1 MDIKAF
7 AKLNL
12 TFEVLGRRDD
22 GYHEI
27 KSIMQT
33 IDLAD
38 QLNIEA
44 ADSLSVKCNDPELA
58 GDANL
63 VWKAATE
70 LAKARRIQPRAK
82 IRLNKR
88 IPVAMGLGG
97 GSSDAAAT
105 LVALNRLWDLGMK
118 TEELALVAADVGS
131 DVSFFLWGGTALA
144 EGRGERVSPLP
155 SVPPMYLTLIFPDIT
170 VPDKTKTMYSRLT
183 PANYSD
189 GGVTG
194 RMLQILAGGQAV
206 RESVRSCVYNAF
218 EDLASWEFP
227 LLADMRRDVAAQG
240 GPDLRLCGAGPALFT
255 IPGSVMEHQLVAE
268 TLQPRG
274 AGVYLVSTVSTA
286 PPVAP
291 IESDAAGGRSAEI
304 TGKSPG

>member
-1 MDIKAF
+1 MEIKAF

-38 QLNIEA
+38 QLYVEA
-44 ADSLSVKCNDPELA
+44 ADTLSVECDDPELD

-70 LAKARRIQPRAK
+70 LAKTRGILPRAK

-88 IPVAMGLGG
+88 VPVAMGLGG
-97 GSSDAAAT
+97 GSSDAAAA
-105 LVALNRLWDLGMK
+105 LIALNRLWDLGIK
-118 TEELALVAADVGS
+118 TEELALVAAEVGS

-155 SVPPMYLTLIFPDIT
+155 SVPPMYLTLVFPDIT
-170 VPDKTKTMYSRLT
+170 VADKTKTMYSRLT

-189 GGVTG
+189 GGITR

-206 RESVRSCVYNAF
+206 RESVRSCFYNAF

-227 LLADMRRDVAAQG
+227 LLADMRREVAAQG
-240 GPDLRLCGAGPALFT
+240 GPDLHLCGAGPALFAV
-255 IPGSVMEHQLVAE
+255 PGSDMEHQAVAE
-268 TLQPRG
+268 SLQPRG
-274 AGVYLVSTVSTA
+274 AGVYLVSTVT
-286 PPVAP
+286 
-291 IESDAAGGRSAEI
+291 
-304 TGKSPG
+304 T

>member
-1 MDIKAF
+1 MEIKAF

-38 QLNIEA
+38 ELNVQA
-44 ADSLSVKCNDPELA
+44 SNSLSVECDDPELT

-70 LAKARRIQPRAK
+70 LAKARGIQPRAK
-82 IRLNKR
+82 IALRKR

-97 GSSDAAAT
+97 GSSDAAAA
-105 LVALNRLWDLGMK
+105 LVALNRLWGLDIK
-118 TEELALVAADVGS
+118 TEELASVASEIGS
-131 DVSFFLWGGTALA
+131 DVSFFLCGGTALA

-155 SVPPMYLTLIFPDIT
+155 SIPPMYVTLVFPDIT
-170 VPDKTKTMYSRLT
+170 VPNKTKTMYSKLT

-189 GGVTG
+189 GGVTR
-194 RMLQILAGGQAV
+194 RMLQILAGGQFV
-206 RESVRSCVYNAF
+206 RESVRGCVYNAF

-227 LLADMRRDVAAQG
+227 LLAEMRRDVAAEG
-240 GPDLRLCGAGPALFT
+240 GPDLHLCGAGPALFT
-255 IPGSVMEHQLVAE
+255 IPGSDIEHQAIAD

-274 AGVYLVSTVSTA
+274 AGVYLVSTT
-286 PPVAP
+286 PPTTP
-291 IESDAAGGRSAEI
+291 EESDSADGG
-304 TGKSPG
+304 PV

>member
-1 MDIKAF
+1 MEIKAF

-38 QLNIEA
+38 QLNVEA
-44 ADSLSVKCNDPELA
+44 ADALSVECDDPELA

-82 IRLNKR
+82 IRISKR

-97 GSSDAAAT
+97 GSSDAAAA
-105 LVALNRLWDLGMK
+105 LLALNRLWDLDIK
-118 TEELALVAADVGS
+118 IEELASVAAEVGS

-155 SVPPMYLTLIFPDIT
+155 SVPPMYLPLVFPDIAIS
-170 VPDKTKTMYSRLT
+170 DKTKTMYSRLT

-227 LLADMRRDVAAQG
+227 LLAEMRRDVAAQG
-240 GPDLRLCGAGPALFT
+240 GPDLHLCGAGPALFG
-255 IPGSVMEHQLVAE
+255 IPGSDMEHQAVAE

-274 AGVYLVSTVSTA
+274 AGVYLVSTVSCT
-286 PPVAP
+286 PPVAT
-291 IESDAAGGRSAEI
+291 IESDEVDDSSAEI
-304 TGKSPG
+304 TG

>member
-12 TFEVLGRRDD
+12 TFEVLGRRHD

-27 KSIMQT
+27 ESIMQT

-38 QLNIEA
+38 QLNVEA
-44 ADSLSVKCNDPELA
+44 ADSLSVECDDPELA

-63 VWKAATE
+63 VWKAAAE
-70 LAKARRIQPRAK
+70 LAKTRKIQPRAK

-105 LVALNRLWDLGMK
+105 LLALNRLWDLGMK
-118 TEELALVAADVGS
+118 TEELASVAAEVGS
-131 DVSFFLWGGTALA
+131 DVPFFLWGGTALA

-155 SVPPMYLTLIFPDIT
+155 SVPPMYLTLIFPDIM
-170 VPDKTKTMYSRLT
+170 VPDKTKTMYSRLS

-206 RESVRSCVYNAF
+206 RESVRGCVYNVF

-240 GPDLRLCGAGPALFT
+240 GPDLHLCGAGPALFT
-255 IPGSVMEHQLVAE
+255 IPGSEMEHQVVVE

-286 PPVAP
+286 PPALR
-291 IESDAAGGRSAEI
+291 IESDAADGRSAEI
-304 TGKSPG
+304 TG

>member
-1 MDIKAF
+1 MEVSAF

-27 KSIMQT
+27 KTIMQT

-38 QLNIEA
+38 QLYVEA
-44 ADSLSVKCNDPELA
+44 ADSLSVECDDPELA

-63 VWKAATE
+63 VWQAATQ
-70 LAKARRIQPRAK
+70 LAQAADIQPRAK
-82 IRLNKR
+82 IQVNKR

-97 GSSDAAAT
+97 GSSDAAA
-105 LVALNRLWDLGMK
+105 ALLALDRLWALGMT
-118 TEELALVAADVGS
+118 TEELASVAAGVGS

-155 SVPPMYLTLIFPDIT
+155 SMPPMYLTLVFPDIT

-189 GGVTG
+189 GGVTH

-227 LLADMRRDVAAQG
+227 LLAEMRRDVAAQG
-240 GPDLRLCGAGPALFT
+240 GPDLHLCGAGPALFA
-255 IPGSVMEHQLVAE
+255 IPGSDMEHQAVAE

-274 AGVYLVSTVSTA
+274 AGVYLVSTITA
-286 PPVAP
+286 AQPATP
-291 IESDAAGGRSAEI
+291 DAADSNLAESN
-304 TGKSPG
+304 G